1 MDDQGLIPF
10 LFEIFIEGVE
20 ERSLAALD
28 HQLAEDSSNAEI
40 TRVDAITA
48 ELVIENGA
56 ITNVSGGHTGGQ
68 TLTFADVRQ

>member
-1 MDDQGLIPF
+1 M
-10 LFEIFIEGVE
+10 EEG
-20 ERSLAALD
+20 SLAALD

-56 ITNVSGGHTGGQ
+56 IDNVSGGHTGGQ
-68 TLTFADVRQ
+68 ALTFVESLQRRGEGIGRHHWGL